1 MELYYEELY
10 YCIYILIR
18 NRYEWETSQQTFVA
32 QFRWEDGA
40 RALHGAFFV
49 SSAWEWRRY
58 ELGFP
63 TAKT

>member
-18 NRYEWETSQQTFVA
+18 NRYEWETSQPTFVA

-49 SSAWEWRRY
+49 SSAWE
-58 ELGFP
+58 
-63 TAKT
+63 